1 MNRFTF
7 KKLGRTLSLLTAVM
21 VAAGVF
27 GGTVFAQKNLTGK
40 PTAAVY
46 IEGDSEDRDVVRS
59 AVFNAL
65 VKGGKYNMVA
75 IDAIDL
81 LIKEHIRQEDKASTV
96 KIAEYGKNAGA
107 EWVCVVKFAEL
118 KGKTYMT
125 TRMIDVA
132 TKTAPYSEMKEM
144 PDGAEIM
151 EFINKQIFLML
162 AGTPKGTR

>member
-1 MNRFTF
+1 MKTVSLTA
-7 KKLGRTLSLLTAVM
+7 LGRTLALAGAIAIG
-21 VAAGVF
+21 AAAF
-27 GGTVFAQKNLTGK
+27 FGTVFAQKNLTGK
-40 PTAAVY
+40 PTAAIY
-46 IEGDSEDRDVVRS
+46 IEGDSEDREVVKL

-65 VKGGKYNMVA
+65 VKGNKYNMVA

-96 KIAEYGKNAGA
+96 KIAEYGRNAGA

-151 EFINKQIFLML
+151 EFINKQIYLML